1 MRAITQE
8 DGRSAF
14 GADAANYDSARPGY
28 PAWVY
33 DELRARCGL
42 TRGTRVF
49 EIGPGTGVATREL
62 LAVGADV
69 TAIEPDARM
78 ARVLKER
85 APDAKVINALFEDAV
100 LPDGTF
106 DIGVSATAFHW
117 VKQPAGFNKVGS
129 LLKPGGWWAPW
140 WNVFGDPSRED
151 AFHDATVHLLTTPSQ
166 PPTYK
171 HPGAMDYKARFGELE
186 STGLFTDIDVRIENW
201 TLVLNPEQTR
211 ALYATFSQFAPLEPA
226 ERERILDALAEI
238 AARQFNGRVERN
250 MVTALYTARRV

>member
-14 GADAANYDSARPGY
+14 GADAANYDNARPDY

-33 DELRARCGL
+33 DELRTRCGL

-78 ARVLKER
+78 AKVLKER
-85 APDAKVINALFEDAV
+85 APDAQVINAIFEDAA
-100 LPDGTF
+100 LPHDGF
-106 DIGVSATAFHW
+106 DLGVSATAFHW

-140 WNVFGDPSRED
+140 W
-151 AFHDATVHLLTTPSQ
+151 
-166 PPTYK
+166 
-171 HPGAMDYKARFGELE
+171 
-186 STGLFTDIDVRIENW
+186 
-201 TLVLNPEQTR
+201 
-211 ALYATFSQFAPLEPA
+211 
-226 ERERILDALAEI
+226 
-238 AARQFNGRVERN
+238 
-250 MVTALYTARRV
+250 